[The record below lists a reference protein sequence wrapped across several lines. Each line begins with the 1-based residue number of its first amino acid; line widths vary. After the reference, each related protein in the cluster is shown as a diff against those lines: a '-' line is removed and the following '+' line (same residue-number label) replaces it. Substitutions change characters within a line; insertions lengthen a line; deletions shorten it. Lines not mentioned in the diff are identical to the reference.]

1 MASLAGRGRER
12 LYVREY
18 EIKEERGGERKKIG
32 RDKSVGDISVIGN
45 KRKAVGNDII
55 EVEIEVE
62 DKVELG
68 VVQIVKVESEVVIE
82 VEVESLLG
90 GS

>member
-1 MASLAGRGRER
+1 MAGRGRER

-18 EIKEERGGERKKIG
+18 EIKEEKGGERKKIS

-45 KRKAVGNDII
+45 KRKAAENDII
-55 EVEIEVE
+55 EVEIEVK
-62 DKVELG
+62 DKAELG

>member
-1 MASLAGRGRER
+1 MAGRGRER

-18 EIKEERGGERKKIG
+18 EIKEGKGGERKKIG

-55 EVEIEVE
+55 EVEVEVEVE

-68 VVQIVKVESEVVIE
+68 VVQIVKAESEVVIE

>member
-1 MASLAGRGRER
+1 MAGRGRER

-18 EIKEERGGERKKIG
+18 EIKEEKGGESRKIG

-55 EVEIEVE
+55 EVEVEVE

-68 VVQIVKVESEVVIE
+68 VVQIVKESEVVIE

>member
-1 MASLAGRGRER
+1 MAGRGRER

-18 EIKEERGGERKKIG
+18 EIKEEKGGERKKIG

-55 EVEIEVE
+55 EVEVEVEVE

-68 VVQIVKVESEVVIE
+68 VVQIVKAESEVVIE